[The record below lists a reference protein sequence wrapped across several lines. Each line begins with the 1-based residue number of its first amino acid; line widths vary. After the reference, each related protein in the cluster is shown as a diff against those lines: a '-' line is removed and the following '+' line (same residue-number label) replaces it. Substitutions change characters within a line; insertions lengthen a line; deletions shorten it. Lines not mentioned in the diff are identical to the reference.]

1 MASELGVQT
10 IQHTNGTDAMTID
23 SNGKVTFEKPPFS
36 VAVIADKKAYNVDG
50 GGSSAGWNDRDLN
63 TELFDPDGIVSI
75 SSNQFTLGA
84 GTYIIE
90 FSAPAYRSDRHTAQ
104 LYDVTNTAVA
114 QTGKAS
120 YASNN
125 NNAMTNSEG
134 CAYISIT
141 SSNTYK
147 IRHNISTALT
157 INGLGVRA
165 NTSGIDSIYT
175 TVKITKIAG

>member
-23 SNGKVTFEKPPFS
+23 SSGNATFPNRYPKVAF
-36 VAVIADKKAYNVDG
+36 IADKKASNVDG
-50 GGSSAGWNDRDLN
+50 GTSVSGWNDRDLN
-63 TELFDPDGIVSI
+63 TEIFDPDGIVSI

-90 FSAPAYRSDRHTAQ
+90 FSAPAYRADRHIAQ
-104 LYDVTNTAVA
+104 LYDVTNTAAV
-114 QTGKAS
+114 QTGKAA
-120 YASNN
+120 YASNS
-125 NNAMTNSEG
+125 NAVMNNSEG

-147 IRHNISTALT
+147 VRHNLSTVQST
-157 INGLGVRA
+157 NGLGVKA
-165 NTSGIDSIYT
+165 NTTDSIYT